1 MDIKSLEKLELDKIL
16 NAVGGYAVTDGGKSL
31 ALNCSLSTDLDE
43 VRSLL
48 SLTEECEKLLF
59 VYPNAVS
66 GPKQLEWNRSCVLLT
81 GGPKIEWQVL

>member
-16 NAVGGYAVTDGGKSL
+16 NAVGGYAVTDGCKSF

-59 VYPNAVS
+59 VY
-66 GPKQLEWNRSCVLLT
+66 GIGKWNISVT
-81 GGPKIEWQVL
+81 